1 MFEGTLM
8 IANMKKSVHRALVF
22 QGGGSLGAYE
32 AGAYKD
38 INEELSRYLKK
49 EGRGNEPIFHIVSG
63 TSIGAINAAIL
74 VSYVKENKT
83 WEGSGE
89 RLVEFWEYLSTQS
102 RVDYIPHF
110 ANYWDYWRI
119 LDKQIA
125 SGESARRYFSTKEF
139 IFNGVPKV
147 FVPKRPVPD
156 NRFFDP
162 LNTWYIYD
170 NKPLKESLEKF
181 AKFPIS
187 TSFENGEPR
196 LLLVAVDIQE
206 ANAVVFD
213 SYEKEDGTRR
223 TGYGRY
229 GKLKPNTP
237 ASDSEVYEGFE
248 HVIRY
253 EDGIKSDF
261 VLASCSV
268 PVNYDYTKL
277 NVENNTLSKVEQKD
291 SGDAVDTNTNTNTDA
306 DQRTNF
312 SEKIR
317 FFWDGGLL
325 ANTPLRQTVLAH
337 IHYWRRVRKVEGNIP
352 GLRFGIINLHP
363 LKQEYLPS
371 DYDGVVD
378 RKNDIIYHDRT
389 EFDENIAVLM
399 ADLGRLSKSL
409 IKLAEENGVKKEAIQ
424 KILNEK
430 TRGIFF
436 STGKQGKYDDLL
448 RSIVD
453 VDFVARL
460 ERKNDSHTISNKTF
474 DFSKTTIKNL
484 IQDGYEETKEQM
496 KGVIIKS
503 IEEPI

>member
-1 MFEGTLM
+1 M
-8 IANMKKSVHRALVF
+8 ACDVHRAIVF

-38 INEELSRYLKK
+38 IYEEYSQYLQK
-49 EGRGNEPIFHIVSG
+49 EGRGNETMFHIIAG

-83 WEGSGE
+83 WKGSGE

-102 RVDYIPHF
+102 WVDRIPYF
-110 ANYWDYWRI
+110 INYWDYWRR
-119 LDKQIA
+119 LDKRIA

-147 FVPKRPVPD
+147 FVPKRPVVD

-206 ANAVVFD
+206 ATPVVFD
-213 SYEKEDGTRR
+213 SYEKEDGTRK

-229 GKLKPNTP
+229 RITKSVVSGN
-237 ASDSEVYEGFE
+237 DVQNDEEFE

-253 EDGIKSDF
+253 QDGIKSDF

-268 PVNYDYTKL
+268 PVNYDYTRL
-277 NVENNTLSKVEQKD
+277 NVEDNTLSLVRQ
-291 SGDAVDTNTNTNTDA
+291 SNYGDAIDTDK
-306 DQRTNF
+306 RPNF
-312 SEKIR
+312 PPNGSTSFR

-325 ANTPLRQTVLAH
+325 ANTPLRQTILAH
-337 IHYWRRVRKVEGNIP
+337 VHYWRRVRKAEENIP
-352 GLRFGIINLHP
+352 RLRFGIINLHP
-363 LKQEYLPS
+363 VKQEYLPS
-371 DYDGVVD
+371 DYDGVID
-378 RKNDIIYHDRT
+378 RKNDIIYHDKT
-389 EFDENIAVLM
+389 EYDENVAVLM
-399 ADLGRLSKSL
+399 SDLATLARSL
-409 IKLAEENGVKKEAIQ
+409 MTLAEENGVNKKAIQ
-424 KILNEK
+424 EILNEN
-430 TRGIFF
+430 TRGLLF
-436 STGKQGKYDDLL
+436 STGKQGNYEDLL

-453 VDFVARL
+453 VDIVARL
-460 ERKNDSHTISNKTF
+460 ERKNDNHTISNKTF
-474 DFSKTTIKNL
+474 DFSETTIKQL
-484 IQDGYEETKEQM
+484 IQDGYEETKKHM
-496 KGVIIKS
+496 KGVLIGT
-503 IEEPI
+503 IEASR